1 MGTSQVEEEFS
12 SQKNL
17 RKVYTLSGKDE
28 DYKQIELL
36 PIFNKIS
43 LVQALL
49 KEMLS
54 IKERFEEKKNKMIE
68 KIQFYCFK
76 YYKRLVLSKEI
87 YDNCNFNNDLSEH
100 KIYILNSNAPKSINK
115 NIYRIIYN
123 FLFFLR
129 NNNKYMLK
137 IINSC
142 HKVYKEKLSHFIA
155 HFCYE
160 NIINNKNSFVQE
172 ELQLIIYLLIEKL
185 INQNY
190 EDILNYNSD
199 IFLYSLISSLTL
211 KPDIRN
217 FLNILISDL
226 IIQVESGRHD
236 FILEL
241 VKREKNGPTKIIKK
255 GLRSLKTE
263 VYLLKKNNVLKKTET
278 IGGNKLGLIKDNKA
292 QDLLKRANNIKQ
304 NFNIELKDKESLKE
318 IKDNNIEEVDSNL
331 IKKKL
336 QNRIIH
342 DFYMENDVDFKYI
355 FEKLTTHENLKEKNK
370 ISLAMIYFL
379 GNLFTQLT
387 SKIKEQEKFRNTY
400 YFKIINEKKNDK
412 DIDEDEKFLLNT
424 KKKYELVTYFITNI
438 IKKLEESIPTMP
450 KAIKNVSYVL
460 NALIEKKMMKKEK
473 IQKIE
478 YFKLMAKLKI
488 FIGNMLIPTLKQYE
502 LSKII
507 SDHILMR
514 PTVEILKT
522 TQKILNAMLLGHLFD
537 NENEPEYTIYNKFI
551 IDKFP
556 NLMRISLSLDSSMN
570 ENNPDEFSSIIKEKL
585 IDSID
590 QMKDDKRKINYN
602 ELIDLN
608 KSSNNIIYQ
617 SICFNWEILYILVK
631 TIEKERDFFIN
642 KQNPPEISKMF
653 ENTLKLNK
661 ELFILNK
668 SNQVKKEFDYFFL
681 DKIMYKDKFNQKIN
695 LILQDN
701 FKAPL
706 PVERNKEVEMF
717 KKCLSEVL
725 GYVGVLHKEDFIPF
739 ITPKKDI
746 KLYSNNQT
754 NLYYYY
760 IKKNL
765 YKNTEFES
773 DRNDKEKGNKEIKD
787 DNNDKLNDSD
797 SDSEKYHFHFRDRD
811 RFFTRRKSVMLRW
824 LELGKEKKD
833 NTDFESCLFPQ
844 IVNIL
849 KTEIG
854 NYSHTE
860 KSQRI
865 FFCCTYILAH
875 FNNLPLEY
883 RKNNYSKIFTEIIKD
898 TKILIEDLEK
908 DIINEFFLAI
918 RHTEG
923 LNEIVNRDY
932 IQNKNMEKEFFIKH
946 LYKQIKVNGH
956 VVIEKNNS
964 NIEKIKFESKANEF
978 KMESISFFVRQIPNI
993 VELDS
998 KSKEDILSHEKN
1010 IGLNDTINEYF
1021 TELKKS
1027 IKNQEIMSKLSA
1039 DEYMQVIYG
1048 IENYILRKL
1057 YPLCYPI
1064 KQSKE
1069 DLFIYKKCIR
1079 LYFIKPHNIIKD
1091 KKFRNINEKLLGISI
1106 DYIKE
1111 MDDKNSPMDKIDSFG
1126 KALNFL
1132 SNSMEFNSGKE
1143 DFGVD
1148 DLLPLLIYIVIKSR
1162 PQKLQSNYSYCM
1174 NFINKDLLKKQYG
1187 SLLTQI
1193 GIIKDIIKNMK
1204 YNELNDVSEEQFGV
1218 DEEV

>member
-1 MGTSQVEEEFS
+1 MGTSQFEEEFS
-12 SQKNL
+12 SQNNL
-17 RKVYTLSGKDE
+17 RKVYTLGNKDE

-54 IKERFEEKKNKMIE
+54 IKERFEENKDKMLE

-87 YDNCNFNNDLSEH
+87 YDNCNFKNDLSEH
-100 KIYILNSNAPKSINK
+100 KTYILNSNASKSIEK
-115 NIYRIIYN
+115 NMYRTIYN

-137 IINSC
+137 IIDSC

-155 HFCYE
+155 HFFYE
-160 NIINNKNSFVQE
+160 NTINNKNSFVQE

-217 FLNILISDL
+217 FLNILLSDL
-226 IIQVESGRHD
+226 IIQIENGKHD
-236 FILEL
+236 FIIEL
-241 VKREKNGPTKIIKK
+241 VKREKNCPTKNIKK
-255 GLRSLKTE
+255 TLRSFKTE
-263 VYLLKKNNVLKKTET
+263 VHFLKKNISIQKKGT
-278 IGGNKLGLIKDNKA
+278 IDGTKHEIKNINKA
-292 QDLLKRANNIKQ
+292 QELLNRANDIKA
-304 NFNIELKDKESLKE
+304 NYNSELNDKEASKE
-318 IKDNNIEEVDSNL
+318 RKDNNMEELDSNE
-331 IKKKL
+331 IKKRF
-336 QNRIIH
+336 QNRITH
-342 DFYMENDVDFKYI
+342 DFYIENDVDFKYI
-355 FEKLTTHENLKEKNK
+355 FEKLTNHENLKEKNK

-379 GNLFTQLT
+379 GNHFTQLT
-387 SKIKEQEKFRNTY
+387 SKIKGQEKFRNTF
-400 YFKIINEKKNDK
+400 YFSIINEKKNDK
-412 DIDEDEKFLLNT
+412 EIEENEKYLLNT
-424 KKKYELVTYFITNI
+424 KKKYELVTYFISNI
-438 IKKLEESIPTMP
+438 IKKLEESISSIP
-450 KAIKNVSYVL
+450 KAIKNLSYVL
-460 NALIEKKMMKKEK
+460 DALIEKKMMKKEK
-473 IQKIE
+473 FQKIE
-478 YFKLMAKLKI
+478 YCKIMVKLKI
-488 FIGNMLIPTLKQYE
+488 LIGNMLIPTLKQYE
-502 LSKII
+502 LNKII

-522 TQKILNAMLLGHLFD
+522 TQKILNAMILGHLFD
-537 NENEPEYTIYNKFI
+537 NETEPEYTIYNKFI

-556 NLMRISLSLDSSMN
+556 NLMKISLILDSSIN
-570 ENNPDEFSSIIKEKL
+570 DNNPDKFSSAIIEKL
-585 IDSID
+585 IDSLET
-590 QMKDDKRKINYN
+590 KDNKRIINYD

-608 KSSNNIIYQ
+608 HSSNNNIMYQ

-642 KQNPPEISKMF
+642 KKNNPGVNKIF
-653 ENTLKLNK
+653 EDSLKLNK
-661 ELFILNK
+661 DLFILSK

-681 DKIMYKDKFNQKIN
+681 DKIIYKDKFNQKIN
-695 LILQDN
+695 VILQDN
-701 FKAPL
+701 FKAAL
-706 PVERNKEVEMF
+706 SDEENKEVGMF
-717 KKCLSEVL
+717 KKCLCEVL
-725 GYVGVLHKEDFIPF
+725 GYVGVLHKEDFAAF
-739 ITPKKDI
+739 ITPKKGI
-746 KLYSNNQT
+746 KVCSNNQT

-760 IKKNL
+760 KKKKL

-773 DRNDKEKGNKEIKD
+773 DGKDNKNKEIKD
-787 DNNDKLNDSD
+787 DNNDKQSD
-797 SDSEKYHFHFRDRD
+797 SDSEKYHFNFKDRD
-811 RFFTRRKSVMLRW
+811 KFFTRRKSVMFRW
-824 LELGKEKKD
+824 LEIGKEKNY
-833 NTDFESCLFPQ
+833 NTDFHSCLFPQ
-844 IVNIL
+844 IVNIV

-854 NYSHTE
+854 NYSQTE

-865 FFCCTYILAH
+865 LFCCTYVLTH

-883 RKNNYSKIFTEIIKD
+883 RKNNYSKIFIEIIKD
-898 TKILIEDLEK
+898 TKILIDELEK
-908 DIINEFFLAI
+908 DIVNEFFKAI
-918 RHTEG
+918 RYTEG
-923 LNEIVNRDY
+923 LNEIVNRDF
-932 IQNKNMEKEFFIKH
+932 IQNKNMEKVFFIKH
-946 LYKQIKVNGH
+946 LYKQIKVNGY
-956 VVIEKNNS
+956 VVIEKNKN
-964 NIEKIKFESKANEF
+964 NIEKIKFETKES
-978 KMESISFFVRQIPNI
+978 KMESINFFVRQIPNI

-998 KSKEDILSHEKN
+998 KKKEDILSHEKN

-1021 TELKKS
+1021 KELKKS
-1027 IKNQEIMSKLSA
+1027 IKNQEIMSKLSV
-1039 DEYMQVIYG
+1039 EEFLQVIYG

-1057 YPLCYPI
+1057 YHLCYPI

-1091 KKFRNINEKLLGISI
+1091 KKFKNINEKLLDISI

-1111 MDDKNSPMDKIDSFG
+1111 MDNKNSPMDKINSFG

-1193 GIIKDIIKNMK
+1193 GVIKDIIKNMK

>member
-1 MGTSQVEEEFS
+1 MGTSQIEEEFS
-12 SQKNL
+12 SQNNL
-17 RKVYTLSGKDE
+17 KKVYTLSNKDE
-28 DYKQIELL
+28 DYNQIELL

-54 IKERFEEKKNKMIE
+54 IKERFEENKNKMLE

-87 YDNCNFNNDLSEH
+87 YDNCNIKNDLSEH
-100 KIYILNSNAPKSINK
+100 KTYILNSNASKSIEK
-115 NIYRIIYN
+115 NMYRTIYN

-155 HFCYE
+155 HFFYE
-160 NIINNKNSFVQE
+160 NTINNKNSFVQE

-226 IIQVESGRHD
+226 IIQIESGKHD

-241 VKREKNGPTKIIKK
+241 INREKNGPTKNIKK
-255 GLRSLKTE
+255 NFKKLKTE
-263 VYLLKKNNVLKKTET
+263 VHFLQKYDSIKKKGTIDGTKHDLKN
-278 IGGNKLGLIKDNKA
+278 IDKA
-292 QDLLKRANNIKQ
+292 QELLNRANKKKE
-304 NFNIELKDKESLKE
+304 NFNSELNDKKSSKEGKDDDL
-318 IKDNNIEEVDSNL
+318 EELDSNL
-331 IKKKL
+331 IKKKF
-336 QNRIIH
+336 QNRIIQ
-342 DFYMENDVDFKYI
+342 DFFIENDVDFKYI
-355 FEKLTTHENLKEKNK
+355 FEKLTNHENLKEKNK

-379 GNLFTQLT
+379 GNHFTQLT
-387 SKIKEQEKFRNTY
+387 SKIKEQEKFRNIFF
-400 YFKIINEKKNDK
+400 FKIINEKNSK
-412 DIDEDEKFLLNT
+412 DTEENEKFLLNT

-438 IKKLEESIPTMP
+438 IKKIEESIPTMP
-450 KAIKNVSYVL
+450 KAIKNLSYVL
-460 NALIEKKMMKKEK
+460 DALIGKKMMKKEK

-478 YFKLMAKLKI
+478 YYKLMVKLKI

-502 LSKII
+502 LNKII

-537 NENEPEYTIYNKFI
+537 NETEPEYTIYNKFI

-556 NLMRISLSLDSSMN
+556 NLMNISLILDSSIN
-570 ENNPDEFSSIIKEKL
+570 DNNPDKFSSAIIEKL
-585 IDSID
+585 IDSLEI
-590 QMKDDKRKINYN
+590 KDDKRIINYN

-608 KSSNNIIYQ
+608 DSSNNNIIYQ

-631 TIEKERDFFIN
+631 TIEKEREFFIN
-642 KQNPPEISKMF
+642 KKNSPEINKIF
-653 ENTLKLNK
+653 EESLKLNK
-661 ELFILNK
+661 DLFILNK

-681 DKIMYKDKFNQKIN
+681 DKIIYKDKFNQKIN
-695 LILQDN
+695 VILQDN
-701 FKAPL
+701 FKATFPG
-706 PVERNKEVEMF
+706 EENKEVGMF
-717 KKCLSEVL
+717 KKCLCEVL
-725 GYVGVLHKEDFIPF
+725 GYVGVLHKEDFVPF
-739 ITPKKDI
+739 IIPKKGI
-746 KLYSNNQT
+746 KICSNNQT

-760 IKKNL
+760 MKKNL

-773 DRNDKEKGNKEIKD
+773 NGKDNENKEIKD
-787 DNNDKLNDSD
+787 DNNDKQSD
-797 SDSEKYHFHFRDRD
+797 SDSEKYHFNFKDRD
-811 RFFTRRKSVMLRW
+811 KFFTRRKSVMFRW
-824 LELGKEKKD
+824 LELGKEKNY
-833 NTDFESCLFPQ
+833 NTDFESRLFPQ

-854 NYSHTE
+854 NYSQTE

-865 FFCCTYILAH
+865 FFCCTYVLTH
-875 FNNLPLEY
+875 FKSLPLEY
-883 RKNNYSKIFTEIIKD
+883 RKNNYSKIFTEIIKV
-898 TKILIEDLEK
+898 TKTLIDELEK
-908 DIINEFFLAI
+908 DIVNEFFKAI
-918 RHTEG
+918 RYTEG

-932 IQNKNMEKEFFIKH
+932 VQNKNMEKVFFIKH

-956 VVIEKNNS
+956 VVIGKINN
-964 NIEKIKFESKANEF
+964 NIEKIKFETRES

-993 VELDS
+993 VELNS
-998 KSKEDILSHEKN
+998 KAKEDILSHEKN

-1021 TELKKS
+1021 KELKKS
-1027 IKNQEIMSKLSA
+1027 IKNQEIMSKLSV
-1039 DEYMQVIYG
+1039 DEFLQVIYG

-1057 YPLCYPI
+1057 YHLCYPI

-1079 LYFIKPHNIIKD
+1079 LYFIKPHNVIKD
-1091 KKFRNINEKLLGISI
+1091 KKFKNINEKLLDVSI

-1111 MDDKNSPMDKIDSFG
+1111 MDNKNSPMDKINSFG

-1132 SNSMEFNSGKE
+1132 TNSMEFNSGKE

-1193 GIIKDIIKNMK
+1193 GVIKDIIKNMK
-1204 YNELNDVSEEQFGV
+1204 YNELNDVTEEQFGV